1 MALTPVIVRGSD
13 GLEFDGHDVAGR
25 DEAFRGRRVIR
36 SATDENIEIGLN
48 VMDRVPR
55 DVECQGSAEFR
66 RLGDQGSARDFGQF
80 GIGSR
85 VARGNLTPRLPR
97 NGA

>member
-36 SATDENIEIGLN
+36 SATAENIEIGLN

-55 DVECQGSAEFR
+55 DVECQGGPSDVVVGAGGLVSGRAPFY
-66 RLGDQGSARDFGQF
+66 
-80 GIGSR
+80 
-85 VARGNLTPRLPR
+85 VAISVAVLWEVLWVS
-97 NGA
+97 